1 MIGSPSFSG
10 TDQLTM
16 TEVSDSL
23 DTDGGDGGTKITGG
37 KKKTFSTFKLV
48 LTHVINNTTTMKL
61 PEN

>member
-37 KKKTFSTFKLV
+37 KQ
-48 LTHVINNTTTMKL
+48 NNIQYFQIGFDSYDR
-61 PEN
+61 

>member
-37 KKKTFSTFKLV
+37 KKEHSV
-48 LTHVINNTTTMKL
+48 LSNWF
-61 PEN
+61 